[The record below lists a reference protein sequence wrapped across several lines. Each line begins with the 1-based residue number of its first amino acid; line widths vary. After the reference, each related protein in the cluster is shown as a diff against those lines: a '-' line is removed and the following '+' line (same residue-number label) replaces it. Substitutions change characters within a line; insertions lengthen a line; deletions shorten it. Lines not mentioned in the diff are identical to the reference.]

1 MDDSLLK
8 DIATDIGVTKGIVQ
22 EIKKQMG
29 DIKKEQDNQDTRLR
43 RVENIF
49 LPVVFAFG
57 IFGNKI
63 LEYMGLR

>member
-1 MDDSLLK
+1 MDSTLLK
-8 DIATDIGVTKGIVQ
+8 EIAQDIGETKGIVKG
-22 EIKKQMG
+22 IKKQMD
-29 DIKKEQDNQDTRLR
+29 DIKKEQCNHDTRLR

-63 LEYMGLR
+63 LEYIGLR

>member
-1 MDDSLLK
+1 MDSTLLK
-8 DIATDIGVTKGIVQ
+8 EIAQDIGETKGIVR

-57 IFGNKI
+57 VFGNKI
-63 LEYMGLR
+63 LEYIGLR

>member
-1 MDDSLLK
+1 MDDTLLK
-8 DIATDIGVTKGIVQ
+8 EIALDIGETKGIVKG
-22 EIKKQMG
+22 IKKQMD

-63 LEYMGLR
+63 LEYIGLR

>member
-1 MDDSLLK
+1 MDETLLK
-8 DIATDIGVTKGIVQ
+8 EIAQDIGVTKGIVKG
-22 EIKKQMG
+22 IKKQL
-29 DIKKEQDNQDTRLR
+29 DDVKKEQDNQDTRLR